1 MEDLEETWE
10 NIDMSKL
17 LISVE
22 NKEREKRLLE
32 QRKLVEEADAE
43 LTEKLFSKEKKK
55 LVTAQQHNTFKPIIK
70 KEKPTE
76 LLEKRQKELKDKQM
90 EESKKR
96 KEDKEY
102 KMRLQEIYGE
112 AEEDIYDNIEDKYL
126 CKKELKDKS
135 CV

>member
-1 MEDLEETWE
+1 MDDLEEETWE
-10 NIDMSKL
+10 NLDISEL

-22 NKEREKRLLE
+22 NKERERRLLE

-43 LTEKLFSKEKKK
+43 LAEELFSKEKKE
-55 LVTAQQHNTFKPIIK
+55 LITVCPHNTFKPIK

-76 LLEKRQKELKDKQM
+76 LLEKRQKELKAKQM

-96 KEDKEY
+96 KADKEY
-102 KMRLQEIYGE
+102 KIRLQEIYGE

-126 CKKELKDKS
+126 CKKTI
-135 CV
+135 

>member
-1 MEDLEETWE
+1 MEDLEEETWE
-10 NIDMSKL
+10 NLDISEL

-22 NKEREKRLLE
+22 NKERERRLLE

-43 LTEKLFSKEKKK
+43 LAEELFSKEKRE
-55 LVTAQQHNTFKPIIK
+55 LLTVQSHNTFKPIIK

-112 AEEDIYDNIEDKYL
+112 AEEDIYDNMVDKYL
-126 CKKELKDKS
+126 CKKRT
-135 CV
+135 

>member
-1 MEDLEETWE
+1 MEDLEEETWE
-10 NIDMSKL
+10 NLDISEL

-22 NKEREKRLLE
+22 NKERERRLLE

-43 LTEKLFSKEKKK
+43 LAEELFSKEKKE
-55 LVTAQQHNTFKPIIK
+55 LLTVHPQNTFKPIIK
-70 KEKPTE
+70 KDKPTE

-112 AEEDIYDNIEDKYL
+112 AEEDIYDNMVDKYL
-126 CKKELKDKS
+126 CKKRT
-135 CV
+135 